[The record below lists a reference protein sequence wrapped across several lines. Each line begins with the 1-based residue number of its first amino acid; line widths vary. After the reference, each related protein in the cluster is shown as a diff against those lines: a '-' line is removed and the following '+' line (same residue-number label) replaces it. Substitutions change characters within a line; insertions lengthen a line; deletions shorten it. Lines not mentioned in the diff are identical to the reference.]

1 MFKSKFMP
9 IQEITT
15 KMGRVTGIK
24 TLAKGAIFGVA
35 ALGAEAL
42 WAIAR
47 PVPNLSEFDASG
59 VEGPLSGRPL
69 HLAVV
74 GDSTTTAPGVS
85 GPEDIWIRQLARRLE
100 GHRVEISSFAVGG
113 SKATDVVAD
122 QPQHAVKAAAD
133 ITFVSVGANDVL
145 RGVSLR
151 TFEPHIE
158 TIVEAL
164 SAVSTVVVSGVGDLG
179 TIPRLLPPLD
189 VLMRARGRAID
200 AVQERVARDHGA
212 IKIDM
217 WDLTTEEFR
226 TNPEVFSEDLFHP
239 SAEGHRVWA
248 DAAFVTMAPLLGLDG
263 SL

>member
-1 MFKSKFMP
+1 VYPGLRTS
-9 IQEITT
+9 
-15 KMGRVTGIK
+15 GYASLR
-24 TLAKGAIFGVA
+24 A
-35 ALGAEAL
+35 ASRDIGWRSHRSPLEA
-42 WAIAR
+42 R
-47 PVPNLSEFDASG
+47 KPP
-59 VEGPLSGRPL
+59 
-69 HLAVV
+69 
-74 GDSTTTAPGVS
+74 
-85 GPEDIWIRQLARRLE
+85 
-100 GHRVEISSFAVGG
+100 
-113 SKATDVVAD
+113 
-122 QPQHAVKAAAD
+122 
-133 ITFVSVGANDVL
+133 NDVL

-151 TFEPHIE
+151 TFEQHIE